1 MTPRYHTLRIA
12 EVRPET
18 PECISVKFE
27 LPPELEPEYRFV
39 QGQHIGL
46 RATLDGEELRR
57 SYSICS
63 GIDDGEIRV
72 AIKKV
77 GGGKFSRWANEAL
90 EGRRSDR
97 SDDTRGPVFYGA

>member
-18 PECISVKFE
+18 PECISVKFD
-27 LPPELEPEYRFV
+27 LPPELAPEYRFV

-63 GIDDGEIRV
+63 GHR
-72 AIKKV
+72 
-77 GGGKFSRWANEAL
+77 RWRDSGRDQESGWREVLAL
-90 EGRRSDR
+90 GQ
-97 SDDTRGPVFYGA
+97 

>member
-1 MTPRYHTLRIA
+1 MTPRYHSLRIA

-18 PECISVKFE
+18 PECISVKFD
-27 LPPELEPEYRFV
+27 LPPELAPEYRFV

-63 GIDDGEIRV
+63 GSTMARFGLR
-72 AIKKV
+72 
-77 GGGKFSRWANEAL
+77 S
-90 EGRRSDR
+90 RRSAAESSR
-97 SDDTRGPVFYGA
+97 AGPTRR